1 MIGVHVNM
9 AGLAF
14 RECKNAFKGKAKKLV
29 VGTIA
34 LIPLLYGALYLW
46 AFTDPYKTL
55 DAVPVAVVIEDR
67 GAMINGE
74 MRNVG
79 QEVKNR
85 LKEMGSGKE
94 GFQWN
99 FVSRAQAGKGLEDGR
114 YFMTATIPASFSECI
129 ASAEYDTPRRATMHV
144 SYDRASNMLA
154 SQIGETAFHAIRSE
168 ISEAIAEEYW
178 EHTFAKINAASD
190 RLGEAA
196 NGADKLSEGSQSLQ
210 KGSGDL
216 AAGSH
221 RLSDAMHKLR
231 GGLADLETG
240 SNALSQGNIR
250 TEEGAGKLAR
260 KMGDLNAGIKQ
271 LHEGSR
277 AVSSGADR
285 LYTGTRKLSAA
296 GEELKKRVKESSDA
310 TGRDIIKLF
319 IRAQNPGVTK
329 DDVLENLEKIAVG
342 LEHESH
348 LLNSKLTLLAG
359 GADSLSAGSLQM
371 KNGADTLEKG
381 LSAAADGS
389 ASLAAGSG
397 KLAESLGDVS
407 RGSAKLS
414 RGIYDASRGAEKT
427 ADGSA
432 SLAAGAGELYSH
444 TPELSE
450 GAAKLHQG
458 LSEAQEKGRIRN
470 TAEKSRMMSAPVA
483 LDENNYSRVKNY
495 GTGFAPYFISIGL
508 WVGALIATFTLRV
521 MNRRALL
528 CGMNPIK
535 STFISFVPF
544 AVMGV
549 VQSVVLMG
557 VIHGLLRLQ
566 INNVPAFYAVGIFT
580 ALAFMAI
587 IQMIMSVFGIPGKLV
602 AIILLMLQITGSA
615 GTFPIQMTP
624 GFFRAVHPFLPM
636 TYSVMGLR
644 QAMAGTG
651 SGFVPAAIGF
661 LVVFAL
667 IAFILSTLAALR
679 KQNVNMT
686 DLHPVITLE

>member
-1 MIGVHVNM
+1 
-9 AGLAF
+9 
-14 RECKNAFKGKAKKLV
+14 
-29 VGTIA
+29 
-34 LIPLLYGALYLW
+34 
-46 AFTDPYKTL
+46 
-55 DAVPVAVVIEDR
+55 
-67 GAMINGE
+67 
-74 MRNVG
+74 
-79 QEVKNR
+79 
-85 LKEMGSGKE
+85 
-94 GFQWN
+94 
-99 FVSRAQAGKGLEDGR
+99 
-114 YFMTATIPASFSECI
+114 
-129 ASAEYDTPRRATMHV
+129 
-144 SYDRASNMLA
+144 
-154 SQIGETAFHAIRSE
+154 
-168 ISEAIAEEYW
+168 
-178 EHTFAKINAASD
+178 
-190 RLGEAA
+190 
-196 NGADKLSEGSQSLQ
+196 
-210 KGSGDL
+210 
-216 AAGSH
+216 
-221 RLSDAMHKLR
+221 
-231 GGLADLETG
+231 
-240 SNALSQGNIR
+240 
-250 TEEGAGKLAR
+250 
-260 KMGDLNAGIKQ
+260 
-271 LHEGSR
+271 
-277 AVSSGADR
+277 
-285 LYTGTRKLSAA
+285 
-296 GEELKKRVKESSDA
+296 
-310 TGRDIIKLF
+310 
-319 IRAQNPGVTK
+319 
-329 DDVLENLEKIAVG
+329 
-342 LEHESH
+342 
-348 LLNSKLTLLAG
+348 
-359 GADSLSAGSLQM
+359 
-371 KNGADTLEKG
+371 
-381 LSAAADGS
+381 
-389 ASLAAGSG
+389 
-397 KLAESLGDVS
+397 
-407 RGSAKLS
+407 
-414 RGIYDASRGAEKT
+414 
-427 ADGSA
+427 
-432 SLAAGAGELYSH
+432 
-444 TPELSE
+444 
-450 GAAKLHQG
+450 
-458 LSEAQEKGRIRN
+458 
-470 TAEKSRMMSAPVA
+470 MMSAPVA

>member
-1 MIGVHVNM
+1 MHVNM

-196 NGADKLSEGSQSLQ
+196 NGAEKLSEGSQSLQ

-329 DDVLENLEKIAVG
+329 DDVLENLEKIAAG

-389 ASLAAGSG
+389 ASLAAG
-397 KLAESLGDVS
+397 
-407 RGSAKLS
+407 
-414 RGIYDASRGAEKT
+414 
-427 ADGSA
+427 
-432 SLAAGAGELYSH
+432 AGELSSH

-450 GAAKLHQG
+450 GAAKLHHG
-458 LSEAQEKGRIRN
+458 LSEAQEKGRISN

-651 SGFVPAAIGF
+651 GGFVPAAIGF

-679 KQNVNMT
+679 KQNVKMT